1 MIDTV
6 YNFVV
11 ANTTFFINVALVLIS
26 SAAIYVQLKQWRNW
40 DNTRSYVYRLETEVE
55 SLRRENKGLLLT
67 REQVD
72 AFSSLLDVLDSDL
85 KELVDANNTHL
96 KLVHTFLEESK
107 IIEKP
112 KVKTKKSSTNK
123 LPKKG

>member
-11 ANTTFFINVALVLIS
+11 ANTTFFINVALILIS
-26 SAAIYVQLKQWRNW
+26 AAAIYVQLRQWRDW

-55 SLRRENKGLLLT
+55 SLRRENKGLLIT

-72 AFSSLLDVLDSDL
+72 ALSSLLDALGSDL
-85 KELVDANNTHL
+85 KELVDAHNAHL

-112 KVKTKKSSTNK
+112 RAKTKKSSTNK